1 MLSILTADSAL
12 RAPLGQVHALAETS
26 ATRRQGLLAA
36 GLTVLIWSIYF
47 LSLQLGMRSALTLFD
62 LALLRYAV
70 PGVLLLPWLIR
81 RWPTISQVPI
91 LYRLGMIGGAGLP
104 FFLLS
109 GEGMALSQVAVAST
123 LIPGM
128 APIFISTL
136 AVLFFRQGVTR
147 TRRIGLAIIATGVL
161 LLLGQAWLGP
171 ASLGVRGPLLLIGA
185 SFCWALFTVSV
196 RQSGLT
202 ALEAAAVVVVPNGAL
217 ALALA
222 WTAEVPFAFGGL
234 PGWALASQLVV
245 QGLVVGLGSSLAYG
259 YAITRLGAELTST
272 IGALTPVVAGS
283 LALLLLRETATG
295 VMLMGMTLVVI
306 GVIGASGWLTR
317 PHR

>member
-1 MLSILTADSAL
+1 MLSTPTASIAL
-12 RAPLGQVHALAETS
+12 SSTLRQVQALSETS
-26 ATRRQGLLAA
+26 TTRRNGLVAA
-36 GLTVLIWSIYF
+36 GLTVVIWSVYF
-47 LSLQLGMRSALTLFD
+47 VSLQLGMRSALTVLD
-62 LALLRYAV
+62 LALFRYAV
-70 PGVLLLPWLIR
+70 PGLLLLPLLIR
-81 RWPTISQVPI
+81 RWPTIRRVPL
-91 LYRLGMIGGAGLP
+91 LYGIGMIGGAGLP

-109 GEGMALSQVAVAST
+109 GKGMALAQVAVAST

-128 APIFISTL
+128 APIFISAM

-147 TRRIGLAIIATGVL
+147 ARRIGLAIIASGVL
-161 LLLGQAWLGP
+161 LLLGQAWLG
-171 ASLGVRGPLLLIGA
+171 AGSTGVRGPLLLIGA

-196 RQSGLT
+196 RQSGLS

-222 WTAEVPFAFGGL
+222 WTAPVPFAFGGL
-234 PGWALASQLVV
+234 PGWALAGQLVV

-283 LALLLLRETATG
+283 LALLLLHETPTG
-295 VMLMGMTLVVI
+295 VMLMGMALVVI

-317 PHR
+317 PRR